1 MEQTL
6 HPFFFRNRFD
16 DVLEDLG
23 GESGEGR
30 VVVEVVI
37 TVVLRSMSE
46 HEGAVSRKPLH
57 HGKEYYVDDVRPGG
71 TLEEMTKSG
80 GRAS

>member
-1 MEQTL
+1 MSR
-6 HPFFFRNRFD
+6 PKFD
-16 DVLEDLG
+16 VQL
-23 GESGEGR
+23 SGNILVEGR